1 MKLPYFKIKEA
12 FEEAKDSFSYGSGTD
27 KISSAAKLFG
37 KTVANV
43 GMLAVEVGAEAI
55 KKLPEE
61 TGKNAKKLLD
71 NRIDLFEEVLASK
84 LNISQALKK
93 MLEDVPTPSTEDA
106 SAIARLMKRL
116 TLEEQKFLIDTL
128 RRYQAMQRKQ
138 QKEFHLLS

>member
-12 FEEAKDSFSYGSGTD
+12 FDEAKDSFSYGNGTE

-61 TGKNAKKLLD
+61 TGKNVAAASIFKDDERSSKRKLRKPL
-71 NRIDLFEEVLASK
+71 
-84 LNISQALKK
+84 Q
-93 MLEDVPTPSTEDA
+93 
-106 SAIARLMKRL
+106 SAGR
-116 TLEEQKFLIDTL
+116 T
-128 RRYQAMQRKQ
+128 
-138 QKEFHLLS
+138 

>member
-43 GMLAVEVGAEAI
+43 GMLAVEAGTEAI

-61 TGKNAKKLLD
+61 TGVKAKKLLD
-71 NRIDLFEEVLASK
+71 EHSDS
-84 LNISQALKK
+84 
-93 MLEDVPTPSTEDA
+93 MTD
-106 SAIARLMKRL
+106 
-116 TLEEQKFLIDTL
+116 EQKEKAQKAIEMGEE
-128 RRYQAMQRKQ
+128 AKRKRIE
-138 QKEFHLLS
+138 KEKEEAEKKRQEKENLDQN

>member
-71 NRIDLFEEVLASK
+71 EHSDS
-84 LNISQALKK
+84 
-93 MLEDVPTPSTEDA
+93 MTD
-106 SAIARLMKRL
+106 
-116 TLEEQKFLIDTL
+116 EQKEK
-128 RRYQAMQRKQ
+128 A
-138 QKEFHLLS
+138 QKAIEMGEELQIRNLLCQECELKSKEH

>member
-27 KISSAAKLFG
+27 KISSTAKLFG

-61 TGKNAKKLLD
+61 TEKNAKKLLD
-71 NRIDLFEEVLASK
+71 EHSDS
-84 LNISQALKK
+84 
-93 MLEDVPTPSTEDA
+93 MTD
-106 SAIARLMKRL
+106 
-116 TLEEQKFLIDTL
+116 EQKEKAQKAIEMGEE
-128 RRYQAMQRKQ
+128 AKRKRIE
-138 QKEFHLLS
+138 KEKEEAERKRQEKENSEQN